1 MTVQTDLESLAV
13 SLITGLQNILNRA
26 DNLAFF
32 QQNSNAKTSFEVEA
46 PAILPRGMKTEFI
59 FLAILLLWALYL
71 FWTQRLR
78 TDITALLVML
88 SLAVPWPRAE
98 GRWAAILSP
107 QEAFSGFGSVA
118 VVMVTAMFVFGAAMV
133 RTGAA
138 ELIGGR
144 LFRACAHDELLFQ
157 GAVLSVA
164 AAFSMFINETTVVLV
179 FMPVV
184 LGVCKERNL
193 SPSRYLL
200 CAAYGA
206 ALGGEWTLIGTRSSI
221 IVSDF
226 LRQRT
231 GQGIGFFDFTPIAA
245 TVFVGCATYFFL
257 VGRRFLPKAA
267 VQSLEQELGKEY
279 LTEVMVTPQSNTVGS
294 TLDQLD
300 WAKRQDITIVGVI
313 REGERMP
320 PNGWMKLH
328 PGDALIMQGAVPTI
342 ASLLKSPDFQFME
355 EVKIG
360 EKTLRSLDLITVE
373 ALLSPNSRYTG
384 RTMQQTNFGRDY
396 GFSVLGISR
405 HGQTIQERPS
415 TSRLEYGDS
424 LLLLGHNS
432 NLERLERNP
441 NLIVLSRRSFP
452 TSGKKQ
458 AILTM
463 LLLGGI
469 ILTAI
474 TGVLT
479 PALSIP
485 LAAVAVLLLG
495 CVKLT
500 DTYQSVNWQA
510 VATVGGMMSLGV
522 ALEKTGA
529 AEALAHALVIHFQ
542 GAGANLIL
550 GVLLALTVALTQ
562 LIENAA
568 VAIILAPIAYQI
580 ARQSHVDPKP
590 FMVALAIC
598 ISTSFCTPIAHE
610 TTMLVMGPGRYRFK
624 HYLSIGSGMALIA
637 WLLTTLV
644 TPMIW
649 KF

>member
-1 MTVQTDLESLAV
+1 VKPEFVVL
-13 SLITGLQNILNRA
+13 GL
-26 DNLAFF
+26 
-32 QQNSNAKTSFEVEA
+32 
-46 PAILPRGMKTEFI
+46 
-59 FLAILLLWALYL
+59 ILLGALYL

-88 SLAVPWPRAE
+88 TLALPWPRPD
-98 GRWAAILSP
+98 GKWSAILSP
-107 QEAFSGFGSVA
+107 QEAYAGFGSVA
-118 VVMVTAMFVFGAAMV
+118 VIMVAAMFVFGAAMV

-138 ELIGGR
+138 EMIGGR
-144 LFRACAHDELLFQ
+144 LFRACAHDEFLFQ
-157 GAVLSVA
+157 LAVMSVA
-164 AAFSMFINETTVVLV
+164 TAFSMFINETTVVLV
-179 FMPVV
+179 FLPVI

-206 ALGGEWTLIGTRSSI
+206 ALGGQWTLIGTRSSI

-226 LRQRT
+226 LHQRT
-231 GQGIGFFDFTPIAA
+231 GHGIGFFDFTPIAA
-245 TVFVGCATYFFL
+245 PVFVGCAIYFFL
-257 VGRRFLPKAA
+257 FGRRFLPKAEL
-267 VQSLEQELGKEY
+267 QSLEQELGKEY
-279 LTEVMVTPQSNTVGS
+279 LTEVMVTPQSTTVGL

-313 REGERMP
+313 RDGERMP

-342 ASLLKSPDFQFME
+342 GSLLKSPDFQFME

-405 HGQTIQERPS
+405 HGQTIHERPS
-415 TSRLEYGDS
+415 ATRLEYGDS

-441 NLIVLSRRSFP
+441 NLIVLSQRHFP
-452 TSGKKQ
+452 TSGKWQ
-458 AILTM
+458 ATIMM

-469 ILTAI
+469 ILTAV

-479 PALSIP
+479 PALSVP
-485 LAAVAVLLLG
+485 LAAIAALLLG
-495 CVKLT
+495 CVKVN
-500 DTYQSVNWQA
+500 DTYKSVNWQA
-510 VATVGGMMSLGV
+510 VATVGGMMSLGL

-529 AEALAHALVIHFQ
+529 AGALAHLIVTNLQWAGPNVILC
-542 GAGANLIL
+542 A
-550 GVLLALTVALTQ
+550 LLALTVAMTQ

-568 VAIILAPIAYQI
+568 VAIILSPIAYQI
-580 ARQSHVDPKP
+580 ARESHADPKS
-590 FMVALAIC
+590 FMVGLAIC
-598 ISTSFCTPIAHE
+598 ISTSFCTPVAHE

-624 HYLSIGSGMALIA
+624 HYLAIGSGMAVIA
-637 WLLTTLV
+637 WLITTFV

-649 KF
+649 RF